1 MNGKKKYFHNNWKE
15 IQATPA
21 EFFPE
26 LTWEEFYEWRVASW
40 ELPSSVCCI
49 IREENK
55 ATGKI
60 KEHVYSRQSSAV
72 KKLESII
79 NDSHAIVVNH
89 DAVSSVTINKPEELS
104 NE

>member
-26 LTWEEFYEWRVASW
+26 ITWEEFYDWRVASW

-55 ATGKI
+55 KTGKI

-72 KKLESII
+72 KKLESIV
-79 NDSHAIVVNH
+79 NNSHATVVNH
-89 DAVSSVTINKPEELS
+89 DAVSLVTINNPTEDS